1 MCPLIVEAW
10 EGLKSRA
17 MILGVL
23 CALVRSGAKGPDV
36 TSLGGS
42 RNQAL

>member
-17 MILGVL
+17 MILGGAL
-23 CALVRSGAKGPDV
+23 CPGEKR
-36 TSLGGS
+36 
-42 RNQAL
+42 R